1 MDYLCIR
8 CKGKGLCGKP
18 CKILKRIA
26 DSVQKVKSVKENFN
40 SSLPSVFVGTYSYP
54 NVNIGIVGPPIVDK
68 NSWTMDS
75 PDYWYKKR
83 YEIQSILET
92 RYQLINSKKPGNIK
106 PAKLDKKF
114 LDVVQEVALAKRPVT
129 SEIILSKR
137 PKIVVSLDT
146 RMAPIGSSAKLKKI
160 VITENTKISS
170 KIEYVV
176 GDDLKAEEQ
185 LTKLYKLTDINQ
197 IQKIFSAGLL
207 GTKTQKK
214 IVPTRW
220 SITATDDVI
229 SKNLIENIKKYPLI
243 NEYQIFEN
251 NYLGNYFLIIL
262 VPSLWSFEIME
273 FWKKNSVWNRRN
285 EYFISQDYET
295 YFGRKNYAS
304 NVTGGYYAARLG
316 VAEYLNKIKRQASV
330 LILRKISDKYFIP
343 LGVWVVRETVRGC
356 FNKKAIKFKNLEDVI
371 KYTRK
376 IPQWTEKS
384 WLLRQLKQ
392 KTLKDY

>member
-1 MDYLCIR
+1 
-8 CKGKGLCGKP
+8 
-18 CKILKRIA
+18 
-26 DSVQKVKSVKENFN
+26 VKENFN

-330 LILRKISDKYFIP
+330 LILRKISDEYFIP

-376 IPQWTEKS
+376 IPQWREKS

>member
-1 MDYLCIR
+1 
-8 CKGKGLCGKP
+8 
-18 CKILKRIA
+18 
-26 DSVQKVKSVKENFN
+26 
-40 SSLPSVFVGTYSYP
+40 
-54 NVNIGIVGPPIVDK
+54 
-68 NSWTMDS
+68 
-75 PDYWYKKR
+75 
-83 YEIQSILET
+83 
-92 RYQLINSKKPGNIK
+92 
-106 PAKLDKKF
+106 
-114 LDVVQEVALAKRPVT
+114 KRPVT

-207 GTKTQKK
+207 GKKTQKK

-330 LILRKISDKYFIP
+330 LILRKISDEYFIP

-376 IPQWTEKS
+376 IPQWREKS

>member
-54 NVNIGIVGPPIVDK
+54 NVNIGIVGPPVVDK

-83 YEIQSILET
+83 YEIQSVLET

-114 LDVVQEVALAKRPVT
+114 LEVVQEVALAKRPVT

-146 RMAPIGSSAKLKKI
+146 RTAPIGSSAKLKKI

-176 GDDLKAEEQ
+176 RDDLKAEEQ

-251 NYLGNYFLIIL
+251 SYLGNYFLIIL

-285 EYFISQDYET
+285 EYFISQDYEA

-330 LILRKISDKYFIP
+330 LILRKISDEYFIP

-356 FNKKAIKFKNLEDVI
+356 FNKKAIKFKSLENVI

>member
-330 LILRKISDKYFIP
+330 LILRKISDEYFIP

-376 IPQWTEKS
+376 IPQWREKS